1 MAEVIYQGR
10 INGRWGREVVNLEE
24 RKLLRLLYGTR

>member
-1 MAEVIYQGR
+1 MAEVISQGR
-10 INGRWGREVVNLEE
+10 INGRWGREVVKSEE